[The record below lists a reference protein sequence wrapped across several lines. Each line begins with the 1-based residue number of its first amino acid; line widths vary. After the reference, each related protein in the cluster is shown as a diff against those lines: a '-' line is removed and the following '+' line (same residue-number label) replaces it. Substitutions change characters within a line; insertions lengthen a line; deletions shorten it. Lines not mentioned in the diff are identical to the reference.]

1 MNYRAMY
8 IELEDI
14 NAILS
19 SWPVLERLYATCQK
33 DMPIKL
39 KFHEENFLQ
48 ELNSFGEVKL
58 ICLDPKNIQAPIEM
72 KHISWFQINEY
83 IEFVE
88 EMERKLELSTKLR
101 EMRNLEIISI
111 DVDYSPW
118 DFDQFNMDWFSSLEL
133 KKVTWI
139 ELCIHNSLHELCGYG
154 DPQERDLLYLE
165 MRRQKKKSKTI
176 SISHLCGE
184 CNSSGK
190 FENVLKNIPEFQLI
204 MKKSAFS
211 IDMHQFLGILDS
223 MSKIKSLKIDGDE
236 SIQGEEGFY
245 FLSVWHDIG
254 NRLTEKDTEKVFQNA
269 MEIIGK
275 FPRDETKFEIREM
288 EYGFAIK
295 RTKGNPPEL
304 TRIFEDGNGRVI

>member
-1 MNYRAMY
+1 MLCTY

-88 EMERKLELSTKLR
+88 EMERKIELSTKLR
-101 EMRNLEIISI
+101 EMLHLETLSI
-111 DVDYSPW
+111 DIDCSPW
-118 DFDQFNMDWFSSLEL
+118 DFDLFNMDWFSSLGLE
-133 KKVTWI
+133 KVTWI
-139 ELCIHNSLHELCGYG
+139 EFVGYG

-176 SISHLCGE
+176 SMSNLVGDCQE
-184 CNSSGK
+184 SGR
-190 FENVLKNIPEFQLI
+190 FEKILKNIPDFQLI
-204 MKKSAFS
+204 LQRCAFF
-211 IDMHQFLGILDS
+211 IDMNQFLGILDS
-223 MSKIKSLKIDGDE
+223 MSKIKSLKIDGEDE
-236 SIQGEEGFY
+236 EVIY
-245 FLSVWHDIG
+245 FLSVWHDDG
-254 NRLTEKDTEKVFQNA
+254 NRLTENDTEKVFQNA

-275 FPRDETKFEIREM
+275 FPRNQTNFEIREM

-295 RTKGNPPEL
+295 KTKGNPPEL